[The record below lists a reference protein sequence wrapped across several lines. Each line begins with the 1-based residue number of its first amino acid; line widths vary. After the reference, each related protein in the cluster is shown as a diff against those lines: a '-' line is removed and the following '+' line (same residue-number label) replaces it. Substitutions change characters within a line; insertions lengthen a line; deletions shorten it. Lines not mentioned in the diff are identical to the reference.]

1 LKHLSAN
8 AASQAKGFTLIEL
21 LTVVAITG
29 IILAMAVPSLRDLIL
44 KNRLRGAAE
53 EAQSML
59 QFARSE
65 AVKRSEDVTLTI
77 DEGDPPPWCFGVART
92 VDSPCDC
99 TNETSCVLSIA
110 GTNVLKRVESV
121 DYDGVT
127 LDSNVTSDEVVF
139 DHRRG
144 ITNDNGTL
152 TFKNGRFQIEV
163 RVSVLGRV
171 KMCSPSGSTK
181 VWGYEDC

>member
-53 EAQSML
+53 EAQAML

-65 AVKRSEDVTLTI
+65 AVKRNENVTLTI
-77 DEGDPPPWCFGVART
+77 DEGDPPPWCFGVAA
-92 VDSPCDC
+92 SPCDC
-99 TNETSCVLSIA
+99 TDPTSCVLSIA
-110 GTNVLKRVESV
+110 GTNVLKRVSSV
-121 DYDGVT
+121 DYTGVT
-127 LDSNVTSDEVVF
+127 LDSNVANVEF
-139 DHRRG
+139 DRRRG
-144 ITNDNGTL
+144 LTTNNGTL
-152 TFKNGRFQIEV
+152 TFTNGRFEIHV
-163 RVSVLGRV
+163 IVGPIGRVS
-171 KMCSPSGSTK
+171 MCSPSGTAK
-181 VWGYEDC
+181 VFGYDDCPP